1 MINSGAE
8 MCLSVYLVG
17 KRALICFAVFRWV
30 SIKRAEIFNAFFSS
44 SFSTVERPLHWA
56 GNERPQNW
64 LCCESQFV
72 IKTFGE
78 FVDVNTVIIRTELRQ
93 WEILKSIRNTRFICN
108 WHVSCFV
115 VQIKHRLTD
124 IADMNLSTT
133 KQSNLNPYQKARILF
148 DCFYFL
154 LFSKILSL
162 LRFSPSSITSS
173 LAIKKTYIH
182 MQAYTTH
189 ICAFICCIH
198 SPTVVHF
205 ATLATVF

>member
-115 VQIKHRLTD
+115 VQIKHRLTELP
-124 IADMNLSTT
+124 IWIYQQQNSQIWIRTKRHGFSSTVSIFCSFR
-133 KQSNLNPYQKARILF
+133 KFSHSCA
-148 DCFYFL
+148 FL
-154 LFSKILSL
+154 LVQSL
-162 LRFSPSSITSS
+162 HHLP
-173 LAIKKTYIH
+173 
-182 MQAYTTH
+182 
-189 ICAFICCIH
+189 
-198 SPTVVHF
+198 
-205 ATLATVF
+205 